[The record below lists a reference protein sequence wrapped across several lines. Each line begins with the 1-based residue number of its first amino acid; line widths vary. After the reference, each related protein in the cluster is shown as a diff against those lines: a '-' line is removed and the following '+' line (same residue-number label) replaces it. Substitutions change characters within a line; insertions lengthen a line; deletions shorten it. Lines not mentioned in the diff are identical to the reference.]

1 MPRNEFDVVVVGKGP
16 AGISAALYALR
27 ANLSVLI
34 VAKDSGALAK
44 AHEIANYYGFA
55 EPISGAE
62 LEARGETQ
70 AKNLG
75 AEFLDGEVLDL
86 MLSENFHVRVRERN
100 GNSRD
105 IVSKTVIVAAGSV
118 RSKVAVPGMDAFEG
132 KGVSYCAVCD
142 GFFYRKKNVAVLGNG
157 AYALSEAM
165 ELLPLAAKVSICTLG
180 GEPAVEIPPEFAVEK
195 ERILSVEGTS
205 RVERLRFE
213 SGREISVDG
222 IFVAVGTAGAS
233 DLARK
238 VGAALD
244 ANRPIVDENLMTTV
258 PGLFAAGDCLGGV
271 LQVAVAVGEGA
282 RAGLGAVAHVR
293 KLRTK
298 DGSK

>member
-1 MPRNEFDVVVVGKGP
+1 MSRNEFDVVIVGKGP

-55 EPISGAE
+55 EPISGFE

-86 MLSENFHVRVRERN
+86 MLAEGFHIRAREHG
-100 GNSRD
+100 GNIRD
-105 IVSKTVIVAAGSV
+105 IASKTVIVAAGSV
-118 RSKVAVPGMDAFEG
+118 RSKAAVPGMDAFEG

-157 AYALSEAM
+157 AYALSEAG
-165 ELLPLAAKVSICTLG
+165 ELSPLAAKVSICTLG
-180 GEPAVEIPPEFAVEK
+180 EDPAVEIPAEFAVER
-195 ERILSVEGTS
+195 ERILSVEGNS
-205 RVERLRFE
+205 HVERLRFE
-213 SGREISVDG
+213 SGREIPVDG
-222 IFVAVGTAGAS
+222 IFVAVGTASAS

-238 VGAALD
+238 AGAALN
-244 ANRPIVDENLMTTV
+244 ANKLIVDENLMTTV